1 MSEWVRSE
9 LRQLASFQKGRKV
22 EVQKYPATGFAPYL
36 GAAALSGAATE
47 YAATHNAVMADP
59 SHVLMLWDGERAGLV
74 GKGQDGVVSSTV
86 SRLTPH
92 AEVDG
97 AFLYYAL
104 DRKFDWIQGIRTGTG
119 VPHVPKDIGRILH
132 LDHPVDP
139 VEQTRIAEVISSID
153 DAIAQTEEL
162 IAKTQQIKAG
172 LMHDLFTRGVTAD
185 GQLRPPRE
193 DAPEFYEDSPLGWVP
208 RGWSAPRL
216 ESLLAE
222 TAVPMRSGPF
232 GSALL
237 KEELV
242 ESGIPLLGIDN
253 VHPEKFVPTY
263 RRFVPLRKFAELR
276 RYAVFPGDVII
287 TIMGTVGRCCVY
299 PGDAG
304 PALSS
309 KHLWTMTF
317 DQSQVL
323 PELVCWQLGLS
334 AWVRTWFLRH
344 SQGGVMEAIQSSTLR
359 NVRLRVPPLPE
370 QERIR
375 ERYMSLNALLHAEE
389 RSLGKLRRRRAG
401 LMHDLLSGSVRVSE
415 AV

>member
-323 PELVCWQLGLS
+323 PELVCWQLGFS

-389 RSLGKLRRRRAG
+389 RSLGKLRRRRGG
-401 LMHDLLSGSVRVSE
+401 LMHELLSGWVRVSE
-415 AV
+415 GV

>member
-1 MSEWVRSE
+1 M
-9 LRQLASFQKGRKV
+9 
-22 EVQKYPATGFAPYL
+22 
-36 GAAALSGAATE
+36 
-47 YAATHNAVMADP
+47 
-59 SHVLMLWDGERAGLV
+59 
-74 GKGQDGVVSSTV
+74 
-86 SRLTPH
+86 
-92 AEVDG
+92 
-97 AFLYYAL
+97 
-104 DRKFDWIQGIRTGTG
+104 
-119 VPHVPKDIGRILH
+119 
-132 LDHPVDP
+132 
-139 VEQTRIAEVISSID
+139 EQTRIAEVISSID

-309 KHLWTMTF
+309 KHLWTMIF

-323 PELVCWQLGLS
+323 PELVCWQLGFS

>member
-323 PELVCWQLGLS
+323 PELVCWQLGFS

-401 LMHDLLSGSVRVSE
+401 LMHDRLSGSVRVSE

>member
-1 MSEWVRSE
+1 
-9 LRQLASFQKGRKV
+9 
-22 EVQKYPATGFAPYL
+22 
-36 GAAALSGAATE
+36 
-47 YAATHNAVMADP
+47 
-59 SHVLMLWDGERAGLV
+59 MLL
-74 GKGQDGVVSSTV
+74 
-86 SRLTPH
+86 
-92 AEVDG
+92 
-97 AFLYYAL
+97 
-104 DRKFDWIQGIRTGTG
+104 
-119 VPHVPKDIGRILH
+119 
-132 LDHPVDP
+132 
-139 VEQTRIAEVISSID
+139 
-153 DAIAQTEEL
+153 
-162 IAKTQQIKAG
+162 KAG
-172 LMHDLFTRGVTAD
+172 GR
-185 GQLRPPRE
+185 
-193 DAPEFYEDSPLGWVP
+193 
-208 RGWSAPRL
+208 
-216 ESLLAE
+216 
-222 TAVPMRSGPF
+222 
-232 GSALL
+232 
-237 KEELV
+237 
-242 ESGIPLLGIDN
+242 
-253 VHPEKFVPTY
+253 
-263 RRFVPLRKFAELR
+263 R

-304 PALSS
+304 PTLSS

-323 PELVCWQLGLS
+323 PELVCWQLGFS